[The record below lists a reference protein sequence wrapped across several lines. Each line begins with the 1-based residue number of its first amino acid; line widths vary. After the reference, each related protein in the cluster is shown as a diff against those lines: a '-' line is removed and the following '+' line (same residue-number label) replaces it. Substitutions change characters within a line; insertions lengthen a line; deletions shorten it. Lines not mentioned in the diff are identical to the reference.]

1 MGLLDL
7 LQGPGSNL
15 TAYNGVTP
23 SINPLATNASQMHDN
38 YSITGDSFNVV
49 NADYQQYLDGTANF
63 LPTPSNLDLGGTPP
77 SISPSGQSLP
87 YLNNLPG

>member
-23 SINPLATNASQMHDN
+23 SINPLATNASQMHDS
-38 YSITGDSFNVV
+38 YSITGDNFNTV
-49 NADYQQYLDGTANF
+49 NGDY
-63 LPTPSNLDLGGTPP
+63 
-77 SISPSGQSLP
+77 
-87 YLNNLPG
+87 

>member
-38 YSITGDSFNVV
+38 YSITGDNFNVV

-63 LPTPSNLDLGGTPP
+63 LPTPSNLDLGGTAPTV
-77 SISPSGQSLP
+77 SPSGQPLP

>member
-23 SINPLATNASQMHDN
+23 SINPLATNASQMHDS
-38 YSITGDSFNVV
+38 YSITGDNFSAV
-49 NADYQQYLDGTANF
+49 NGDYQQYLDGANNN
-63 LPTPSNLDLGGTPP
+63 LPTPSQLDLNGTIPYAT
-77 SISPSGQSLP
+77 PSGQGLP